1 MLEVQDLP
9 APNVTVSGVGEGT
22 AGQEI
27 TLTCTVTVVDHL
39 VVSPEVQWTGGSVG
53 ENAVIQSSMTTSNQ
67 ATTIQTLTFSPLST
81 THGAKYTCQAAINIP
96 SINVTRNN
104 SNSTDVLVEIPGP
117 MVTVTA
123 PTELVS
129 DSNLT
134 LSCSIQPLSVD
145 TSTTVLSNW
154 STPGGRNNRVNAEN
168 DTSPQLV
175 ISSIETADGGDYTCS
190 VRVTDSTN
198 SPYILDSPLAYN
210 TTTITVKLNVTV
222 SALYEPAPWE
232 VPGELGP
239 NHFTAGSDLT
249 LNCSVEGHSGAL
261 SYMWSLT
268 GNPSSPS
275 GCTSCNIDISSTTTS
290 TLVVENLYSYY
301 AGDYTCTV
309 SESGRS
315 NSGNSHTFPVN
326 VVGAGIY
333 ALKSD
338 CSVSSGPIAN
348 NGLIVSTSDGLRL
361 ECVSNSS
368 MGGVGNI
375 TISNGMVLTPSET
388 ASTLNLTNPFG
399 RPGVLCLQS
408 VDGTSQRPPRHLPA
422 SAQGVYTC
430 TIPDS
435 NRKDISL
442 NVGLYPPGFN
452 VTPTITNLTYH
463 EGNDSHT
470 LTCVST
476 GSPATNVS
484 WTKDGAPLTSGYTI
498 SQTVI
503 DRSASTY
510 SNVLRVSP
518 EGAAGTYNCTV
529 SNDLGSNSSGVVALG
544 ITVSGEDSLTVGQSG
559 TISCRTNVGVSSIE
573 WRNQSTMLA
582 SSSSDNLT
590 LLEYTFPLVTDD
602 LHGQQYTCTAVAGD
616 TMYRE
621 TVSLVVKLPENPIT
635 VTASVTDVGSP
646 LAGKPGPTLTCRV
659 HVTTAGL
666 TNTPSA
672 VWMNVS
678 GPVVSG
684 NGVTVTETVVNG
696 TTTISTL
703 SFSPLY
709 TSHAGLY
716 HCMGSLESPPANVSI
731 PTPPIPVNV
740 SLPAPEVSLSVPSGP
755 LHQGTSLTLSCT
767 ATLPPSVDTNVSV
780 TIQWTTNTTDNRVT
794 IIPASTLQSPFISI
808 LTISPLAEEDDGI
821 TYTCTGTINGGTT
834 VMSTDTT
841 TIDVMALP
849 QPTVTLSP
857 DVVDPVAAGETYTM
871 LCTVDV
877 VPGLVVEPL
886 IEWTR
891 MDDVLNAST
900 GSSLQLNFDP
910 LYASNA
916 SMYTCKAKVEVTLAQ
931 CMQGQS

>member
-333 ALKSD
+333 AQVSD
-338 CSVSSGPIAN
+338 SSVSSGPIAN

-368 MGGVGNI
+368 MDGVGSI
-375 TISNGMVLTPSET
+375 TTPDGTILSPDT
-388 ASTLNLTNPFG
+388 TTSTLILTNPFR
-399 RPGVLCLQS
+399 RPGVLRLRS
-408 VDGTSQRPPRHLPA
+408 VDGSSQERPPRHLPA

-602 LHGQQYTCTAVAGD
+602 LHEQQYTCTAVAGAD
-616 TMYRE
+616 TYDE

-635 VTASVTDVGSP
+635 VTASVT
-646 LAGKPGPTLTCRV
+646 
-659 HVTTAGL
+659 
-666 TNTPSA
+666 
-672 VWMNVS
+672 
-678 GPVVSG
+678 
-684 NGVTVTETVVNG
+684 
-696 TTTISTL
+696 
-703 SFSPLY
+703 
-709 TSHAGLY
+709 
-716 HCMGSLESPPANVSI
+716 
-731 PTPPIPVNV
+731 
-740 SLPAPEVSLSVPSGP
+740 
-755 LHQGTSLTLSCT
+755 
-767 ATLPPSVDTNVSV
+767 
-780 TIQWTTNTTDNRVT
+780 
-794 IIPASTLQSPFISI
+794 
-808 LTISPLAEEDDGI
+808 
-821 TYTCTGTINGGTT
+821 
-834 VMSTDTT
+834 
-841 TIDVMALP
+841 
-849 QPTVTLSP
+849 
-857 DVVDPVAAGETYTM
+857 
-871 LCTVDV
+871 
-877 VPGLVVEPL
+877 
-886 IEWTR
+886 
-891 MDDVLNAST
+891 
-900 GSSLQLNFDP
+900 
-910 LYASNA
+910 
-916 SMYTCKAKVEVTLAQ
+916 EVTLAQ